1 VPTLDLTKA
10 IGAAALEAGELDV
23 PKAVAAAAL
32 WDIGCD
38 VPKVMVAVVLL
49 PLNTIKLTKA
59 IAAVVMLGGKIST
72 NGLSQAGIGLT
83 KVVAGAAVMKIPAS
97 ATCECAPTVEEE
109 RTCSFTAEIERC

>member
-1 VPTLDLTKA
+1 MTL
-10 IGAAALEAGELDV
+10 ALEAGELDV

-97 ATCECAPTVEEE
+97 ATCECTPTVEQE